1 MYDFNLCATLQP
13 LEFSPCP
20 QVSVSYF
27 LEFVLMDISENETS
41 YTSKTEDLVESIY
54 PREFSTLY

>member
-13 LEFSPCP
+13 LEFSP

-27 LEFVLMDISENETS
+27 LEFVLMDISKNEAS
-41 YTSKTEDLVESIY
+41 YTSKTEDLVESISK
-54 PREFSTLY
+54 RI